1 MQKNILIILQIYNL
15 ISIFVLIK
23 QEIFFTMNEKL
34 IYMSFATQKGGA
46 GKTPFTVLVAS
57 WLHYRLGYNVA
68 VIDCDYP
75 QNSLAGIRKRD
86 VECVANSAQ
95 YKKMAIEQFR
105 ILEKKAYPVI
115 GCDVQRALRWV
126 TNGSEEVIDAAI
138 DEMGFTDSLDV
149 VLFDMPGTVNQS
161 EVVDAE
167 TRRKQGVLSLVACM
181 DYIFCPMRS
190 DRTAVESTLMFI
202 REVQGQIIEKKV
214 GALQKFY
221 LFWTEV
227 DGREKTRIYDM
238 VETVA
243 SKFEFPIL
251 KTRVPF
257 MLRFKKES
265 IDTSDV
271 FKNTLFPAKVNLA
284 KEARIDVFINEI
296 CEMISLP
303 LK

>member
-1 MQKNILIILQIYNL
+1 
-15 ISIFVLIK
+15 
-23 QEIFFTMNEKL
+23 MNEKL

-57 WLHYRLGYNVA
+57 WLHYRMGYNVA

-86 VECVANSAQ
+86 VACVANNEY
-95 YKKMAIEQFR
+95 YKKIAVEQFYA
-105 ILEKKAYPVI
+105 LKKKAYPVV
-115 GCDVQRALRWV
+115 GCDVQRALKWV
-126 TNGSEEVIDAAI
+126 TNGSERVIDAAI
-138 DEMGFTDSLDV
+138 DEMGFTDNLDI

-161 EVVDAE
+161 EVVNAE
-167 TRRKQGVLSLVACM
+167 TKKKQGVLSLVACM

-202 REVQGQIIEKKV
+202 KEVQGQIIEKKV

-227 DGREKTRIYDM
+227 DGRERTRIYDM
-238 VETVA
+238 VEAAA

-251 KTRVPF
+251 KTRIPF

-265 IDTSDV
+265 SDTSDV
-271 FKNTLFPAKVNLA
+271 FKNTLFPAKASLA
-284 KEARIDVFINEI
+284 KEAKIDAFIHEV
-296 CEMISLP
+296 CKMIDLP
-303 LK
+303 MKKNLTK

>member
-1 MQKNILIILQIYNL
+1 
-15 ISIFVLIK
+15 
-23 QEIFFTMNEKL
+23 MNEKL

-57 WLHYRLGYNVA
+57 WLHYRMGYNVA

-75 QNSLAGIRKRD
+75 QNSLTGIRKRD
-86 VECVANSAQ
+86 VECVANSED
-95 YKKMAIEQFR
+95 YKKMATNQFR
-105 ILEKKAYPVI
+105 AIEKKAYPVV

-126 TNGSEEVIDAAI
+126 TNGSEEVIDEAI
-138 DEMGFTDSLDV
+138 NEMGFADNLDV

-167 TRRKQGVLSLVACM
+167 TRKKQGVLSLVACM
-181 DYIFCPMRS
+181 DYIFCPIRS

-202 REVQGQIIEKKV
+202 REVQGQIINKKV

-238 VETVA
+238 VEAVA
-243 SKFEFPIL
+243 SKFKFPIL
-251 KTRVPF
+251 RTRIPF

-271 FKNTLFPAKVNLA
+271 FKNTLLPAKASLA
-284 KEARIDVFINEI
+284 REAKIDVFIAEI
-296 CEMISLP
+296 CKVIGLP
-303 LK
+303 SKK